1 MITSKNFLYLIIGGF
16 SLILFLDCSYLLA
29 LIFKD
34 VFIQLELNHFLI
46 FFIYELLQIIFFI
59 LFLVYGLKYLKN
71 KSSSFTKLKNVVI
84 KIIITFIIVQLIQT
98 LFILYFNNLDIL
110 EAKIHNYT
118 DSINKNYLLHLI
130 SSFTYYFQLLIFTL
144 FLFNFIKK
152 NDY

>member
-46 FFIYELLQIIFFI
+46 FFINELLQIIFFI